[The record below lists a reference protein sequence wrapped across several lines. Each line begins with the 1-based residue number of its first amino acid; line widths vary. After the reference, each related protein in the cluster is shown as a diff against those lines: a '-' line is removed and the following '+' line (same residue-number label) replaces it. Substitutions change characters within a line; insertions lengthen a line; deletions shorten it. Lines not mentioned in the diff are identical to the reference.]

1 MEGMATKVANDFK
14 LLSNE
19 KQNIIAERMDIC
31 LNCPYNS
38 RNARTSQEFKELY
51 NASYGSDRKEFH
63 CSLCSCILEFKTASL
78 SSNCGIE
85 SWNTLHPNRKLEL
98 KWHAVE
104 GEKGESEETH

>member
-1 MEGMATKVANDFK
+1 
-14 LLSNE
+14 
-19 KQNIIAERMDIC
+19 MDIC

-63 CSLCSCILEFKTASL
+63 CSLCSCVLEFKTASL

-85 SWNTLHPNRKLEL
+85 SWNALHPNRKLEL
-98 KWHAVE
+98 KWHAIE
-104 GEKGESEETH
+104 GEKEESEETH